1 MRGKQERS
9 VRGLPWILVPA
20 PWPDEIDH
28 MPEAEVD
35 VDQVSGLQLRF
46 PPTHTISWGLL
57 PTPSCQQVSCEMSSD
72 SAGILSWVEQGM
84 MWVGCNLSGPQ
95 SGWTFLRGGGG
106 RRKPEVRGEK
116 PVKFCSIPVLA
127 WGFTQKPALR

>member
-1 MRGKQERS
+1 M
-9 VRGLPWILVPA
+9 
-20 PWPDEIDH
+20 
-28 MPEAEVD
+28 D

-95 SGWTFLRGGGG
+95 SSWTFLRGGGG